1 MKIFPK
7 NLSLRLITLLS
18 VLFVLILSFIKI
30 SFPQKKPISLAPISL
45 PTSTPKPTLFSTPT
59 PTPVVRHF
67 TSSRQ
72 NILITIPKYLDITN
86 ETETY
91 EISFDKVSPSSE
103 YYLTSE
109 TFPRLVIF
117 DKNYEFSVAITKEIA
132 GDPDKLN
139 KAFTEINTNQF
150 GILKKTVF
158 DEGYLYFTDYY
169 AVNLFPKK
177 QTFPSF
183 AFMTCRVIG
192 KDQSECDQLISTLSI
207 KLK

>member
-1 MKIFPK
+1 MKIFPQK
-7 NLSLRLITLLS
+7 LSLRLIILLS
-18 VLFVLILSFIKI
+18 ILFVLILSFIKI
-30 SFPQKKPISLAPISL
+30 SFQSDKPVSLAPIFL
-45 PTSTPKPTLFSTPT
+45 PTSTPRPTIFSTPT
-59 PTPVVRHF
+59 PTPIVRHF

-72 NILITIPKYLDITN
+72 NISITIPKYLDISN

-91 EISFDKVSPSSE
+91 EISFDKVSPSSG

-132 GDPDKLN
+132 GDLDESD

-150 GILKKTVF
+150 GILKKMVF
-158 DEGYLYFTDYY
+158 DNEYRYSTPN
-169 AVNLFPKK
+169 AII
-177 QTFPSF
+177 
-183 AFMTCRVIG
+183 TCRIIG
-192 KDQSECDQLISTLSI
+192 KDHGECDELISTLSI